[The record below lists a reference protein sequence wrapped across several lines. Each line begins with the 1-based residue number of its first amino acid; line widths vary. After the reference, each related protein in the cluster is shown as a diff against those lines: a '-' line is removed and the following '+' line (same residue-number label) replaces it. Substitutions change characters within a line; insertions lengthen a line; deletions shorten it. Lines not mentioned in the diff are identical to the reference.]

1 MIYLADDY
9 ISRYCEVLSYL
20 IGKSAE
26 KKYSLNFIERTIAY
40 STMISELE
48 RSNVTTI
55 AFSSYENIYQDIFKD
70 TKKEYDLDIYGIF
83 GWVGYVYMHL
93 FLSMEITFEALFYL
107 IPIHDMLNQYHLY
120 HEMDYK
126 QILDYANGQIK
137 FSLLNVI
144 MKNKKLSNK
153 DLSNKSGLSI
163 ATINALRYG
172 KRDISKLAGDKLLL
186 LSRALNV
193 KMETLLPHIHLIKM

>member
-1 MIYLADDY
+1 MIYLSDDY
-9 ISRYCEVLSYL
+9 INKYCDVLSYL
-20 IGKSAE
+20 IGRSVEEGYSFDHIEKS
-26 KKYSLNFIERTIAY
+26 LAY
-40 STMISELE
+40 SSIANELE

-55 AFSSYENIYQDIFKD
+55 AFSSMEKIYSHIFPGKD
-70 TKKEYDLDIYGIF
+70 NKYDLDIYGLF
-83 GWVGYVYMHL
+83 GWVGYTYMHL
-93 FLSMEITFEALFYL
+93 FLSMEITFESLFYL

-126 QILDYANGQIK
+126 QILDYANEQIRY
-137 FSLLNVI
+137 SILNVV
-144 MKNKKLSNK
+144 MKRKKVSNNELS
-153 DLSNKSGLSI
+153 LSTGLSI

-193 KMETLLPHIHLIKM
+193 KIESLLPKIHLIKM